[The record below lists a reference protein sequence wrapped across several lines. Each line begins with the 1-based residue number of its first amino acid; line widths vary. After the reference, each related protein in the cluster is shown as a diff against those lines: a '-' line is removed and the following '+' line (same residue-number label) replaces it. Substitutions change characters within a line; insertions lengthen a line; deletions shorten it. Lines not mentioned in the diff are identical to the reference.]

1 MCGII
6 SEWLRGHLR
15 VPDPTIQRQQ
25 VPVKAVS
32 KGIATLPRRF
42 IYIAFRGEDSLCGVP
57 LCVDLSSGG
66 VRPNGRK
73 ISFFAQTG
81 KRPCVGTKFHREV
94 KIKMPSNAILEQ
106 KQKAVAE
113 LAELIKAS
121 VGGVIVNYQGITV
134 DKDTAMRKA
143 LREAGVK
150 YVVMKNTMTGRACDM
165 VGYGDMKQYLTGMTA
180 IAISENDPVIAAK
193 ILKEYAD
200 KIESF
205 NILAG
210 YVDGAVVDAA
220 TVNEL
225 ANIPNKETL
234 IAKFLGSIQSPLYK
248 FAYAIK
254 AICDKDGE
262 TTEEAPAEA

>member
-1 MCGII
+1 
-6 SEWLRGHLR
+6 
-15 VPDPTIQRQQ
+15 
-25 VPVKAVS
+25 
-32 KGIATLPRRF
+32 
-42 IYIAFRGEDSLCGVP
+42 
-57 LCVDLSSGG
+57 
-66 VRPNGRK
+66 
-73 ISFFAQTG
+73 
-81 KRPCVGTKFHREV
+81 
-94 KIKMPSNAILEQ
+94 MPSNSILVQ
-106 KQKAVAE
+106 KQQLVAD
-113 LAELIKAS
+113 LAEQIKNSEA
-121 VGGVIVNYQGITV
+121 GVVVNYQGITV

-150 YVVMKNTMTGRACDM
+150 YVVMKNTMTGRACDI
-165 VGYGDMKQYLTGMTA
+165 VGYGEMKQYLTGMTA

-220 TVNEL
+220 TVNAL
-225 ANIPNKETL
+225 AEIPNKETL

-254 AICDKDGE
+254 AVVDKENGGEAYEILETYKGTDLEYKEYEPLFDCVKPVCEKQNKKVEIINCRKVKSTSPGEWHVAIDGKVFKN
-262 TTEEAPAEA
+262 